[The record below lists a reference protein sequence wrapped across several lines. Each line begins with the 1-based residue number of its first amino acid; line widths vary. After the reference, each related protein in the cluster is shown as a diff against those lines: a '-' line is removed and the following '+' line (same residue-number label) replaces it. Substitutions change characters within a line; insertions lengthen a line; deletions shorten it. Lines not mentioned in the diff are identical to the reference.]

1 MALVLLGSAG
11 FLYTWCVRLSKGDL
25 MKRTVLSLLT
35 FLALGPVLAIAQG
48 VQTGTLT
55 GTVKSSDGV
64 PIADAA
70 VVVTSPVLQ
79 GERTAITD
87 VNGVYSLPSL
97 PPGTYTI
104 RFAKEGLSPAEL
116 TALLPLGAT
125 ASVDAMLSV
134 AQVSETVLVE
144 GVTPPAVTA
153 TQTSANITANDVNAL
168 PVGRTPYLIA
178 ELMPGLTTNTPN
190 RDQLTISGGFAYD
203 NVFLVDGVDVND
215 NLLGSMNDLYIE
227 DAVGEV
233 QVLTS
238 GVTAEYGRFSGGVVN
253 IITKSGSNMFGGSYR
268 TTFTRP
274 SWTKETPFEA
284 ANNIERG
291 KPTSANPYLNNK
303 LSHFSEFTGGG
314 PVAKDRV
321 WFFLAGRFEN
331 SSTFGTMP
339 ATAVPYTKTN
349 NSKRYEG
356 KLTGTLHQ
364 GHTLQGS
371 FIDNRIHRGNEP
383 VLSFSIDRAALIS
396 PSVPNRLGVV
406 NYNAA
411 VSQRMLL
418 SAQYS
423 QKDWRTEGVGGTSS
437 DILDSPFLTRTG
449 TQYQYNAPY
458 FDASDPEQRNNRQLT
473 ASVTYF
479 MSDRRLG
486 SHELKGG
493 FENFVDTRVGANAQS
508 STGYVF
514 SSDIRM
520 VGGVPSVDSDGHP
533 IPQFVPGTTRVQRW
547 IPHRGAEFNQTTTS
561 AYVQDRW
568 IVSPR
573 LTLNLGMRFEHA
585 RSEAT
590 TGQQSPGLSR
600 VVPRLGAAY
609 DVMGDGDTVLQATF
623 SQYSGKYNAV
633 QFSRNTNVGNSDRYT
648 LAYIG
653 PAGEGRSFAP
663 GFDLNNY
670 AGVVAGTFPA
680 LNVQFADDLS
690 SPVTT

>member
-1 MALVLLGSAG
+1 
-11 FLYTWCVRLSKGDL
+11 
-25 MKRTVLSLLT
+25 MKRQFLSVLMVV
-35 FLALGPVLAIAQG
+35 ALMPAAAVAQG

-55 GTVKSSDGV
+55 GTVKSIDGIA
-64 PIADAA
+64 IADAA
-70 VVVTSPVLQ
+70 VVVTSAALQ
-79 GERTAITD
+79 GERTAVTD
-87 VNGVYSLPSL
+87 GHGVYSIPSL
-97 PPGTYTI
+97 PPGTYTV

-125 ASVDAMLSV
+125 ATVDAMLSV
-134 AQVSETVLVE
+134 AQVNEIVLVE

-153 TQTSANITANDVNAL
+153 TQTSANITASEVNVL
-168 PVGRTPYLIA
+168 PMGRTPFLIA

-190 RDQLTISGGFAYD
+190 GNQLTISGGFAYD
-203 NVFLVDGVDVND
+203 SVFLVDGVDVND
-215 NLLGSMNDLYIE
+215 NLIGSMNDLYIE

-253 IITKSGSNMFGGSYR
+253 VITKSGSNMFAGSYR

-274 SWTKETPFEA
+274 SWSKETPFET

-291 KPTSANPYLNNK
+291 KKTDANPYITNK

-314 PVAKDRV
+314 PVSKDRA
-321 WFFLAGRFEN
+321 WFFAAGRFEN

-339 ATAVPYTKTN
+339 ATALAYTKTN
-349 NSKRYEG
+349 DSKRYEG

-371 FIDNRIHRGNEP
+371 FIDNHVHRGNEP

-406 NYNAA
+406 NYSAA
-411 VSQRMLL
+411 LTQRMLL

-423 QKDWRTEGVGGTSS
+423 QKDWATEGVGGTSTN
-437 DILDSPFLTRTG
+437 ILDSPFLTRTSA
-449 TQYQYNAPY
+449 TPQYQYNAPY
-458 FDASDPEQRNNRQLT
+458 FDASDPEQRNNQQLT

-479 MSDRRLG
+479 ASSRSFG
-486 SHELKGG
+486 SHELKSG
-493 FENFVDTRVGANAQS
+493 FESFVDQRVGANAQS

-514 SSDIRM
+514 MADIKLA
-520 VGGVPSVDSDGHP
+520 GGAPMQDADGHP
-533 IPQFVPGTTRVQRW
+533 IPMFVPGTTRVQRW
-547 IPHRGAEFNQTTTS
+547 IPHRGAKFNQTTTS
-561 AYVQDRW
+561 AYVHDRW
-568 IVSPR
+568 IVNPQ

-585 RSEAT
+585 GSEAT
-590 TGQQSPGLSR
+590 TGQKSPGLSR

-609 DVMGDGDTVLQATF
+609 DVSGNGDTVLQATY
-623 SQYSGKYNAV
+623 SQYSGKYNAT

-648 LAYIG
+648 LTY
-653 PAGEGRSFAP
+653 
-663 GFDLNNY
+663 
-670 AGVVAGTFPA
+670 T
-680 LNVQFADDLS
+680 
-690 SPVTT
+690 